1 MNKALRALLAR
12 KSKHVADARALMD
25 LAAKESRDLTDE
37 EQASF
42 DGLMADAEALNPQIE
57 REQRLIEAER
67 TVAGQPLDLPD
78 GSRIESGEPQA
89 ARDPQR
95 GFAHFGEYL
104 NAVRTAS
111 VRPQAADERLLILSA
126 GPTTYAN
133 ETVGADG
140 GFLVPPQYSTEIASV
155 IESGESLFSRV
166 RQIPVSGNTFIFP
179 RSEVTAHGTT
189 GIQAYWDA
197 EGDTINQ
204 SKPAFKNSE
213 IKAARLTALV
223 PVTEESLEDA
233 AALGAWMQMEAGEK
247 MGFKVT
253 DGILNGTG
261 VGMPL
266 GIMNAP
272 CLVTVNKEGSQASD
286 SLLAEN
292 VLKMFSR
299 MPARNRAN
307 AVWVMNQDMEPLLPG
322 LFVAIKNVA
331 GTENVGGMPVYVPP
345 GGLTGSQYGTLLGRP
360 IVMTEAAAAL
370 GDLGDI
376 VFADL
381 RQYMAIVK
389 GGIRSDQSMHFW
401 FDQNIRAFRF
411 VLRMGG
417 MPWLSAQIAR
427 KNGSNTLSHF
437 VTLQA
442 R

>member
-1 MNKALRALLAR
+1 
-12 KSKHVADARALMD
+12 V
-25 LAAKESRDLTDE
+25 
-37 EQASF
+37 
-42 DGLMADAEALNPQIE
+42 
-57 REQRLIEAER
+57 
-67 TVAGQPLDLPD
+67 
-78 GSRIESGEPQA
+78 
-89 ARDPQR
+89 
-95 GFAHFGEYL
+95 
-104 NAVRTAS
+104 
-111 VRPQAADERLLILSA
+111 
-126 GPTTYAN
+126 
-133 ETVGADG
+133 
-140 GFLVPPQYSTEIASV
+140 
-155 IESGESLFSRV
+155 
-166 RQIPVSGNTFIFP
+166 
-179 RSEVTAHGTT
+179 
-189 GIQAYWDA
+189 
-197 EGDTINQ
+197 
-204 SKPAFKNSE
+204 FKNSE

-233 AALGAWMQMEAGEK
+233 AGLGAWMQMEAGEK

-253 DGILNGTG
+253 DGILNGNG

-272 CLVTVNKEGSQASD
+272 CLVTVSKQGSQAAD
-286 SLLAEN
+286 TLLAEN

-307 AVWVMNQDMEPLLPG
+307 AVWIMNQDLEPLLPG

-360 IVMTEAAAAL
+360 IVLTEAAAAV

-376 VFADL
+376 VLADL

-417 MPWLSAQIAR
+417 MPWLSAAIAR

-437 VTLQA
+437 VTLEA